1 MFSLLFRLI
10 VNLTSP
16 ADICFNKNPDEAE
29 EAGGRIK
36 KTNTL
41 HTKYLEV
48 VQYLQAYKEVK
59 QDDFIFVEFKT
70 F

>member
-1 MFSLLFRLI
+1 MTVFNFLLLIFRLI

-29 EAGGRIK
+29 EAGGKIK

-48 VQYLQAYKEVK
+48 VQYLQAYKEVG
-59 QDDFIFVEFKT
+59 
-70 F
+70 